1 MRSIDCL
8 ELQNMARCITDVG
21 VLKARPR
28 RLTLSLTTNFFN
40 FFFKFFFL
48 EKPHKGE
55 ELRIIKYLN
64 FSLN

>member
-1 MRSIDCL
+1 MRPIDCL
-8 ELQNMARCITDVG
+8 EHQNMARCITGVG

-28 RLTLSLTTNFFN
+28 RITSSLKTNFFFN
-40 FFFKFFFL
+40 FLFFL
-48 EKPHKGE
+48 KSPIRE

>member
-8 ELQNMARCITDVG
+8 ELQNMARCITGVG

-28 RLTLSLTTNFFN
+28 RLTSSLTTNFFN
-40 FFFKFFFL
+40 FFFL